1 MQTTNSCNQM
11 PWVKVYYKLILNLV
25 LVMIEILCY
34 GLYLFLINFDYNLS
48 QVSCKHSKL
57 VIDLRNIPFRFWN
70 VTWVW
75 DLKYFVK
82 WSSCFK
88 YGIKLWFYWF
98 PKYFYW
104 FNSKIFFILILYSW
118 FWEWYYFVKF
128 LNIWCWLMWES
139 YEIWA

>member
-1 MQTTNSCNQM
+1 VFLKDLKQIGFKLEYINLVITDSYIFMWMQTTNSCNQM

-34 GLYLFLINFDYNLS
+34 GLYLFLIDFGYNLS

-57 VIDLRNIPFRFWN
+57 VIDLRNIPFWFWN

-75 DLKYFVK
+75 DMNYFVK

-88 YGIKLWFYWF
+88 YGINLWFYSS
-98 PKYFYW
+98 PKFL
-104 FNSKIFFILILYSW
+104 KIFDSRIFDW
-118 FWEWYYFVKF
+118 F
-128 LNIWCWLMWES
+128 
-139 YEIWA
+139 

>member
-1 MQTTNSCNQM
+1 
-11 PWVKVYYKLILNLV
+11 
-25 LVMIEILCY
+25 
-34 GLYLFLINFDYNLS
+34 
-48 QVSCKHSKL
+48 
-57 VIDLRNIPFRFWN
+57 LRNIPFRFWN

-139 YEIWA
+139 YTIFKLYSHISSVKYYFRESLFKIVTVILLNILSRTLQLGRYFRFNFC